1 MATLTHDREPIADVN
16 LMMTSRVRGTPM
28 QFTQAILD
36 ELEGRSQWWKPYVLL
51 RHRPATP
58 HEEPGCVV
66 DVIAN
71 PSGHTERL
79 LGTTRWALR
88 LDALE
93 PGMRID
99 WEIVDGHYRGWMEW
113 RLENARL
120 GATRVSVRGYLSP
133 HGWNRV
139 RSMAWDE
146 IFEVTRLLRRGFD
159 GMSRYLGTLAP
170 PEPPYEGEDDDTDLF
185 GDEGYEDEEH
195 HITPTGGRT

>member
-1 MATLTHDREPIADVN
+1 MATLTHDRERIGDVN

-28 QFTQAILD
+28 QCTQAILD
-36 ELEGRSQWWKPYVLL
+36 EIEGRSQWWKPYVLL

-58 HEEPGCVV
+58 HEEVGCII

-79 LGTTRWALR
+79 VGTTRWSLR

-93 PGMRID
+93 PGARVD
-99 WEIVDGHYRGWMEW
+99 WSLVDGHYRGWMEW
-113 RLENARL
+113 TFEGARL
-120 GATRVSVRGYLSP
+120 GATRVSVRGHLSP

-139 RSMAWDE
+139 RAMAWDE

-159 GMSRYLGTLAP
+159 GMSRHLATLAP
-170 PEPPYEGEDDDTDLF
+170 PEPSHEGDDDSDAF
-185 GDEGYEDEEH
+185 GDEEYDDQEH
-195 HITPTGGRT
+195 HITHTGGRT

>member
-1 MATLTHDREPIADVN
+1 MATLTHDREWIADVN
-16 LMMTSRVRGTPM
+16 LMMTARVRGTPL
-28 QFTQAILD
+28 QCTQAILD

-66 DVIAN
+66 DVVAN

-79 LGTTRWALR
+79 VGTTRWALR

-93 PGMRID
+93 PGARVD
-99 WEIVDGHYRGWMEW
+99 WAIIDGHYRGWMEW
-113 RLENARL
+113 TLESARL
-120 GATRVSVRGYLSP
+120 GATRVAVRGHVSP

-139 RSMAWDE
+139 RAMAWDE

-159 GMSRYLGTLAP
+159 GMSRHLATLAP
-170 PEPPYEGEDDDTDLF
+170 PELPYEGDDEGSDAFGDDDYD
-185 GDEGYEDEEH
+185 DEEH
-195 HITPTGGRT
+195 HITPTGGRS